1 MPKQN
6 DFEQHIESWSKII
19 EERNTIDPKLYPQ
32 HNIKRGLR
40 NENGTGVLVGITR
53 VGSVIG
59 YHKENDV
66 KIPTEGRLYYRG
78 YDLFDLVNGF
88 QKEQRLG
95 FEETIYLLLFGKCPN
110 AQELAEFN
118 QALEDRR
125 DLPKQYKEDVII
137 KIPAPNIMNKLQR
150 AILTLYSYD
159 DNPDDVSVNNV
170 LRQSIDLIA
179 KLPLLAA
186 YSYQVKRHAFNHE
199 SLVIHRPIKG
209 VGTAENFLHLI
220 RPDGKY
226 TREEVETLDLLLVL
240 QAEHGG
246 GNNSSFATHVVSS
259 TGTDTYAAISTA
271 LGSLKGPKHGGAN
284 KMVAEMFAN
293 IKAKVGLNYTEE
305 ELRAYLR
312 KILSK
317 EAFDQKGLLYG
328 LGHAVYTLSDPRAVI
343 LKQKAEELALH
354 KDRIKEYNLYADIER
369 IGCEL
374 LNEKVKNDNA
384 MAANVDFYAGFVMDM
399 LNIPEDLYTPV
410 FAISR
415 IAGWSAHRLEQILDD
430 KIMRPAYIT
439 LGDEQTYY
447 PLEER
452 K

>member
-1 MPKQN
+1 
-6 DFEQHIESWSKII
+6 
-19 EERNTIDPKLYPQ
+19 
-32 HNIKRGLR
+32 
-40 NENGTGVLVGITR
+40 
-53 VGSVIG
+53 
-59 YHKENDV
+59 
-66 KIPTEGRLYYRG
+66 
-78 YDLFDLVNGF
+78 
-88 QKEQRLG
+88 
-95 FEETIYLLLFGKCPN
+95 
-110 AQELAEFN
+110 
-118 QALEDRR
+118 
-125 DLPKQYKEDVII
+125 
-137 KIPAPNIMNKLQR
+137 
-150 AILTLYSYD
+150 
-159 DNPDDVSVNNV
+159 
-170 LRQSIDLIA
+170 
-179 KLPLLAA
+179 
-186 YSYQVKRHAFNHE
+186 
-199 SLVIHRPIKG
+199 
-209 VGTAENFLHLI
+209 
-220 RPDGKY
+220 
-226 TREEVETLDLLLVL
+226 
-240 QAEHGG
+240 
-246 GNNSSFATHVVSS
+246 
-259 TGTDTYAAISTA
+259 
-271 LGSLKGPKHGGAN
+271 
-284 KMVAEMFAN
+284 MVAEMFAN

-305 ELRAYLR
+305 ELRTYLR

-328 LGHAVYTLSDPRAVI
+328 LGHAVYTLTDPRAVI
-343 LKQKAEELALH
+343 LKQKAEQLALH

>member
-59 YHKENDV
+59 YRKENDV

-220 RPDGKY
+220 RPDGSY

-317 EAFDQKGLLYG
+317 ETFDQKGLLYG

-374 LNEKVKNDNA
+374 LNEKVRNDNA
-384 MAANVDFYAGFVMDM
+384 MDANVDFYAGFVMDM

>member
-88 QKEQRLG
+88 QKEQRFG

-159 DNPDDVSVNNV
+159 DNPDDVSVTNV

-305 ELRAYLR
+305 ELRTYLR

-317 EAFDQKGLLYG
+317 EAFDLKGLLYG

>member
-59 YHKENDV
+59 YRKENDV

-220 RPDGKY
+220 RPDGSY

-284 KMVAEMFAN
+284 KMVAEMFAD

-305 ELRAYLR
+305 ELRVYLR

-343 LKQKAEELALH
+343 LKQKAEQLALH
-354 KDRIKEYNLYADIER
+354 KERIKEYNLYADIER

>member
-59 YHKENDV
+59 YRKENDV

-95 FEETIYLLLFGKCPN
+95 FEETIYLLLFGKCPS

-186 YSYQVKRHAFNHE
+186 YSYQAKRHAFNHE

>member
-59 YHKENDV
+59 YRKENNV

-88 QKEQRLG
+88 QEEQRLG

-159 DNPDDVSVNNV
+159 DNPDDVSVTNV

-220 RPDGKY
+220 RPDGNY
-226 TREEVETLDLLLVL
+226 SREEVETLDLLLVL

>member
-59 YHKENDV
+59 YRKENDV

-88 QKEQRLG
+88 QKEQRFG

-118 QALEDRR
+118 QALENRR

-159 DNPDDVSVNNV
+159 DNPDDVSVTNV

-209 VGTAENFLHLI
+209 VGTAENFLRLI

-354 KDRIKEYNLYADIER
+354 KDRIKEYNLYADIEC

>member
-19 EERNTIDPKLYPQ
+19 EETNTIDPKLYPQ

-59 YHKENDV
+59 YRKENDV

-88 QKEQRLG
+88 QEEQRLG

-220 RPDGKY
+220 RPDGSY

-284 KMVAEMFAN
+284 KMVAEMFAD
-293 IKAKVGLNYTEE
+293 IKAKVGLDYSEE
-305 ELRAYLR
+305 ELKAYLR

-317 EAFDQKGLLYG
+317 ETFDQKGLLYG

>member
-1 MPKQN
+1 MEKN
-6 DFEQHIESWSKII
+6 NAFDHHLNEWSKII
-19 EERNTIDPKLYPQ
+19 EQKNTIDPKLYPK

-59 YHKENDV
+59 YRTENDK
-66 KIPTEGRLYYRG
+66 KIPIEGQLYYRG
-78 YDLFDLVNGF
+78 YNLFDLVKGF
-88 QKEQRLG
+88 QDEKRLG

-110 AQELAEFN
+110 EQQLKEFN

-125 DLPKQYKEDVII
+125 ELPHHYKEDVIL

-150 AILTLYSYD
+150 TVLTLYSYD
-159 DNPDDVSVNNV
+159 DNPDDISVVNV

-186 YSYQVKRHAFNHE
+186 YSYQAKRHYFNHE
-199 SLVIHRPIKG
+199 SLVIHTPKKG
-209 VGTAENFLHLI
+209 VGTAENFLYLI
-220 RPDGKY
+220 RDDGKVS
-226 TREEVETLDLLLVL
+226 REEIEILDLLLVI

-259 TGTDTYAAISTA
+259 TGTDTYSAISTA
-271 LGSLKGPKHGGAN
+271 LGALKGPKHGGAN
-284 KMVAEMFAN
+284 KMVAEMFQD
-293 IKAKVGLNYTEE
+293 IKQHITLDYTEDS
-305 ELRAYLR
+305 LKGYLR
-312 KILSK
+312 KILEK
-317 EAFDQKGLLYG
+317 EGFDKKGLIYG
-328 LGHAVYTLSDPRAVI
+328 LGHAVYTLSDPRTII
-343 LKQKAEELALH
+343 LKEKAYQLALH
-354 KDRIKEYNLYADIER
+354 KNRVKEYNLYADIEKY
-369 IGCEL
+369 GCAL
-374 LNEKVKNDNA
+374 LNEKVQIDNC
-384 MAANVDFYAGFVMDM
+384 MAANVDFYAGFVLDM

-439 LGDEQTYY
+439 LGENQSYKA
-447 PLEER
+447 LKNR
-452 K
+452 

>member
-59 YHKENDV
+59 YRKENDV

-220 RPDGKY
+220 RPDGNY

-305 ELRAYLR
+305 ELRVYLR

-343 LKQKAEELALH
+343 LKQKAEQLALH
-354 KDRIKEYNLYADIER
+354 KDHIKEYNLYADIER

>member
-159 DNPDDVSVNNV
+159 DNPDDVSVTNV

-305 ELRAYLR
+305 ELKAYLR

>member
-59 YHKENDV
+59 YRKENDV

-88 QKEQRLG
+88 QKEQRFG

-354 KDRIKEYNLYADIER
+354 KDRIKEYNLYADIEC

>member
-1 MPKQN
+1 MRKN
-6 DFEQHIESWSKII
+6 NEFDTHLEEWSKII
-19 EERNTIDPKLYPQ
+19 EEKNTIDPKLYPE

-59 YHKENDV
+59 YRKENDK
-66 KIPTEGRLYYRG
+66 KIPIEGQLYYRG
-78 YDLFDLVNGF
+78 YNLFDLVKGF
-88 QKEQRLG
+88 QEEKRLG

-110 AQELAEFN
+110 AQELKEFN

-125 DLPKQYKEDVII
+125 ELPRLYKEDVIL

-150 AILTLYSYD
+150 TVLTLYSYD
-159 DNPDDVSVNNV
+159 ENPDDISVVNV

-186 YSYQVKRHAFNHE
+186 YSYQAKRHYFNHD
-199 SLVIHRPIKG
+199 SLVIHTPKKG
-209 VGTAENFLHLI
+209 VGTAENFLYLI
-220 RPDGKY
+220 RPDGKV
-226 TREEVETLDLLLVL
+226 TQEEIDILDLLLVI

-259 TGTDTYAAISTA
+259 TGTDTYSAIATA
-271 LGSLKGPKHGGAN
+271 LGALKGPKHGGAN
-284 KMVAEMFAN
+284 KMVAEMFSD
-293 IKAKVGLNYTEE
+293 IKEHISLDYTEDT
-305 ELRAYLR
+305 LKDYLR
-312 KILSK
+312 KILKK
-317 EAFDQKGLLYG
+317 EAFDKKGLIYG
-328 LGHAVYTLSDPRAVI
+328 LGHAVYTLSDPRTII
-343 LKQKAEELALH
+343 LKEKAFQLALH
-354 KDRIKEYNLYADIER
+354 KNRVKEYSLYADIER
-369 IGCEL
+369 YGCAL
-374 LNEKVKNDNA
+374 LNEKVKNDNS
-384 MAANVDFYAGFVMDM
+384 MAANVDFYAGFVLDM

-439 LGDEQTYY
+439 LGENQSYI
-447 PLEER
+447 PLKNR
-452 K
+452 

>member
-19 EERNTIDPKLYPQ
+19 EETNTIDPKLYPQ

-66 KIPTEGRLYYRG
+66 KIPTEGRLFYRG

-118 QALEDRR
+118 QALEIRR

-159 DNPDDVSVNNV
+159 DNPDDVSVTNV

-305 ELRAYLR
+305 ELRTYLR

-343 LKQKAEELALH
+343 LKQKAEQLALH

>member
-6 DFEQHIESWSKII
+6 DFEQHIAPWSKII

-40 NENGTGVLVGITR
+40 NDNGTGVLVGITR

-59 YHKENDV
+59 YRKENDV

-88 QKEQRLG
+88 QEEQRLG

-159 DNPDDVSVNNV
+159 DNPDDVSVTNV

>member
-59 YHKENDV
+59 YRKENDV

-95 FEETIYLLLFGKCPN
+95 FEETIYLLLFGKCPS

-220 RPDGKY
+220 RPDGNY

-284 KMVAEMFAN
+284 KMVAEMFAD

-305 ELRAYLR
+305 ELSVYLR

-343 LKQKAEELALH
+343 LKQKAEQLALH

-415 IAGWSAHRLEQILDD
+415 IAGWSAHRLEQIHDD

>member
-159 DNPDDVSVNNV
+159 DNPDDVSVTNV

-384 MAANVDFYAGFVMDM
+384 MAANVDFFAGFVMDM

>member
-59 YHKENDV
+59 YRKENDV

-88 QKEQRLG
+88 QEEQRLG

-317 EAFDQKGLLYG
+317 ETFDQKGLLYG

-354 KDRIKEYNLYADIER
+354 KDRIKEYNLYADIEC

>member
-1 MPKQN
+1 MQKN
-6 DFEQHIESWSKII
+6 NVFEQHIETWSKII
-19 EERNTIDPKLYPQ
+19 EERNTIEPKLYPQ

-59 YHKENDV
+59 YRKENDI
-66 KIPTEGRLYYRG
+66 KIPVEGRLYYRG

-110 AQELAEFN
+110 TQELAEFN

-125 DLPKQYKEDVII
+125 DLPRHYKEDVII

-159 DNPDDVSVNNV
+159 ENPDDISVNNV

-179 KLPLLAA
+179 KLPLLVA
-186 YSYQVKRHAFNHE
+186 YSYQVKRHIFNHE

-220 RPDGKY
+220 RPDGNY

-259 TGTDTYAAISTA
+259 TGTDTYSAISTA

-284 KMVAEMFAN
+284 KMVAEMFSN
-293 IKAKVGLNYTEE
+293 IKAELGLDYTDVA
-305 ELRAYLR
+305 LMSYLR
-312 KILSK
+312 KILNK
-317 EAFDQKGLLYG
+317 EVFDKKGLLYG
-328 LGHAVYTLSDPRAVI
+328 LGHAVYTLSDPRAII
-343 LKQKAEELALH
+343 LKQRAEQLALH
-354 KDRIKEYNLYADIER
+354 KDRTKEYNLYADIER

>member
-1 MPKQN
+1 MSKQN

-159 DNPDDVSVNNV
+159 DNPDDVSVTNV

-209 VGTAENFLHLI
+209 VGTAENFLRLI

-305 ELRAYLR
+305 ELRTYLR

-343 LKQKAEELALH
+343 LKQKAEQLALH

>member
-19 EERNTIDPKLYPQ
+19 EQRNTIDPKLYPQ

-59 YHKENDV
+59 YRKENDV
-66 KIPTEGRLYYRG
+66 KIPIEGRLYYRG

-95 FEETIYLLLFGKCPN
+95 FEETVYLLLFGKCPN
-110 AQELAEFN
+110 AQELVEFN
-118 QALEDRR
+118 QALEVRR
-125 DLPKQYKEDVII
+125 DLPRNYKEDVII

-199 SLVIHRPIKG
+199 SLVIHRPKKG
-209 VGTAENFLHLI
+209 VGTAENFLYLI
-220 RPDGKY
+220 RPDGNY
-226 TREEVETLDLLLVL
+226 THEEIETLDLLLVL

-259 TGTDTYAAISTA
+259 TGTDTYSAIATA

-293 IKAKVGLNYTEE
+293 IKAVVGLNYTDDK
-305 ELRAYLR
+305 LRTYLR
-312 KILSK
+312 RILSK

-328 LGHAVYTLSDPRAVI
+328 LGHAVYTLSDPRAII
-343 LKQKAEELALH
+343 LKQKAEQLALH

-439 LGDEQTYY
+439 LGDEQIYY
-447 PLEER
+447 PLEDR
-452 K
+452 S

>member
-59 YHKENDV
+59 YRKENDV

-159 DNPDDVSVNNV
+159 DNPDDVSVTNV

-179 KLPLLAA
+179 KT
-186 YSYQVKRHAFNHE
+186 
-199 SLVIHRPIKG
+199 G
-209 VGTAENFLHLI
+209 V
-220 RPDGKY
+220 
-226 TREEVETLDLLLVL
+226 
-240 QAEHGG
+240 
-246 GNNSSFATHVVSS
+246 
-259 TGTDTYAAISTA
+259 
-271 LGSLKGPKHGGAN
+271 
-284 KMVAEMFAN
+284 
-293 IKAKVGLNYTEE
+293 
-305 ELRAYLR
+305 
-312 KILSK
+312 
-317 EAFDQKGLLYG
+317 
-328 LGHAVYTLSDPRAVI
+328 
-343 LKQKAEELALH
+343 
-354 KDRIKEYNLYADIER
+354 
-369 IGCEL
+369 
-374 LNEKVKNDNA
+374 
-384 MAANVDFYAGFVMDM
+384 
-399 LNIPEDLYTPV
+399 
-410 FAISR
+410 
-415 IAGWSAHRLEQILDD
+415 
-430 KIMRPAYIT
+430 
-439 LGDEQTYY
+439 
-447 PLEER
+447 
-452 K
+452 

>member
-59 YHKENDV
+59 YRKENDV

-95 FEETIYLLLFGKCPN
+95 FEETIYLLLFGKCPS

-305 ELRAYLR
+305 ELRTYLR

-317 EAFDQKGLLYG
+317 EAFDLKGLLYG

-354 KDRIKEYNLYADIER
+354 KDRIKEYNLYADIEC

>member
-6 DFEQHIESWSKII
+6 DFEQHIKSWSKII

-59 YHKENDV
+59 YRKENDV

-95 FEETIYLLLFGKCPN
+95 FEETIYLLLFGKCPS

-220 RPDGKY
+220 RPDGNY
-226 TREEVETLDLLLVL
+226 SREEVETLDLLLVL

-284 KMVAEMFAN
+284 KMVAEMFAD

-305 ELRAYLR
+305 ELSVYLR

-343 LKQKAEELALH
+343 LKQKAEQLALH
-354 KDRIKEYNLYADIER
+354 KERIKEYNLYADIER

>member
-1 MPKQN
+1 MPRQN

-59 YHKENDV
+59 YRKENDV
-66 KIPTEGRLYYRG
+66 KIPIDGQLFYRG
-78 YDLFDLVNGF
+78 YNLFDLVEGF
-88 QKEQRLG
+88 QKEKRLG

-110 AQELAEFN
+110 AQELMEFN
-118 QALEDRR
+118 QALEIRR
-125 DLPKQYKEDVII
+125 ELPRNYKEDVII

-159 DNPDDVSVNNV
+159 ENPDDVSVNNV

-220 RPDGKY
+220 RPDGRY

-259 TGTDTYAAISTA
+259 TGTDTYSAIATA

-293 IKAKVGLNYTEE
+293 IKAAVGLNYTDDK
-305 ELRAYLR
+305 LRTYLR
-312 KILSK
+312 RILSK

-328 LGHAVYTLSDPRAVI
+328 LGHAVYTLSDPRAII
-343 LKQKAEELALH
+343 LKQKAEQLALH

>member
-59 YHKENDV
+59 YRKENDV

-88 QKEQRLG
+88 QEEQRLG

-226 TREEVETLDLLLVL
+226 MREEVETLDLLLVL

-284 KMVAEMFAN
+284 KMVAEMFAD

-305 ELRAYLR
+305 ELRVYLR

-343 LKQKAEELALH
+343 LKQKAEQLALH
-354 KDRIKEYNLYADIER
+354 KDHIKEYNLYADIER